1 MEDPRIRA
9 LAVFLIQN
17 AVELQ
22 AGENILIELHGNAS
36 ALAKA
41 LIQESYKRGA
51 HPYFQ
56 RFDYELEAEIARGAD
71 EEHMSAIAAY
81 EIERMKNM
89 NAYIDIRD
97 YDNIYVWS
105 GLPEKQTS
113 MYAQRYWG
121 PLHLRQRCNH
131 TKWSVLRYPN
141 PSMAQLAGM
150 DTPSYE
156 DFYFRACLCDYR
168 KMEAALKPLK
178 ALMDRTD
185 RVQILGKGTDISFS
199 IKGIG
204 SYPMHGNRNIP
215 DGEIYSAP
223 VRNSVNGVVSYN
235 VPSTYEGTL
244 FTDVVLTFE
253 NGKITDAVCNDSPRL
268 NRISRHRRGSALY
281 RRIRTRRQPGHYQAV
296 QRYFVRR
303 KNRRELSSYPGQ
315 LLREHRQR
323 QQVRSSLGSRSNSD
337 TAVRRRNGSF
347 RRRRY
352 SKRRSLRAGN
362 APRTEP
368 GPLARFR
375 FRRGRTV
382 GSDAGSDERTY
393 PLQGEACPSKCSIY
407 SLENR
412 RSLFFIWSREKAH
425 IVQVERFRRVRLSV
439 LR

>member
-22 AGENILIELHGNAS
+22 AGENILIELHGNAP

-56 RFDYELEAEIARGAD
+56 RFDYELETEIARGAD

-268 NRISRHRRGSALY
+268 NRILDTDEGARYIGEFALGVNPV
-281 RRIRTRRQPGHYQAV
+281 ITKPFNDILFDEKIA
-296 QRYFVRR
+296 
-303 KNRRELSSYPGQ
+303 
-315 LLREHRQR
+315 
-323 QQVRSSLGSRSNSD
+323 
-337 TAVRRRNGSF
+337 GSF
-347 RRRRY
+347 HLTPGSCY
-352 SKRRSLRAGN
+352 ENTDNGN
-362 APRTEP
+362 KSAVHWDLVQILTPQYGGGTVLFDDVVIQKDGLFVLETLQELNPDRL
-368 GPLARFR
+368 LAS
-375 FRRGRTV
+375 
-382 GSDAGSDERTY
+382 GS
-393 PLQGEACPSKCSIY
+393 
-407 SLENR
+407 
-412 RSLFFIWSREKAH
+412 
-425 IVQVERFRRVRLSV
+425 VEGGL
-439 LR
+439 